1 MNKIVVILL
10 AIGVVA
16 GVFFGYRFYKN
27 NLSGVGPAVSPPKE
41 DIAELIQNQKPGEN
55 NTDFPLKI
63 ADGFIISVFA
73 KGLESPRDL
82 EFDPTGALVVSIPS
96 QGRVVALKN
105 GSQSTVVDGL
115 RQPHGIAFNGGKI
128 YIAETNAVAVYD
140 YDAQNYKATN
150 RKKIIDLPSGAGHS
164 TRSILI
170 RDEKLYVSTGSSCNV
185 CVEDDPR
192 RAAIWVANLDGSDF
206 KVYAYGLRN
215 SVFLTLN
222 PKTNEIWATEMG
234 RDLLGD
240 DTPPDEINVI
250 RLGSNYG
257 WPFCYGNKVR
267 DTKFNKEGYLDDPC
281 SVTASPVYNIQAHSA
296 PLGLAFLGDDLL
308 VSFHGSWNRTVPTG
322 YKVVR
327 FVNNKQEDFITG
339 WLSGGAALGRPVDI
353 IVDKDGSLYISDD
366 KAGVVYLV
374 SRR

>member
-1 MNKIVVILL
+1 MNKIIVVLL
-10 AIGVVA
+10 AIGVIA

-27 NLSGVGPAVSPPKE
+27 NLSGVGPAVSPPKD
-41 DIAELIQNQKPGEN
+41 DIAELIQNQEPGEN

-63 ADGFIISVFA
+63 ADGFKISVFA
-73 KGLESPRDL
+73 KGLDSPRDL
-82 EFDPTGALVVSIPS
+82 EFDPTRTLVVSIPS

-140 YDAQNYKATN
+140 YDTQSYKATN

-170 RDEKLYVSTGSSCNV
+170 KDGKLYISTGSSCNV
-185 CVEDDPR
+185 CIEADSK
-192 RAAIWVANLDGSDF
+192 RAAIWTSNLDGSDF
-206 KVYAYGLRN
+206 KVFAEGLRN

-222 PKTNEIWATEMG
+222 PKTNEIWATDMG

-240 DTPPDEINVI
+240 DVPPDEVNII
-250 RLGSNYG
+250 KEGHYG
-257 WPFCYGNKVR
+257 WPYCYDDRVPDKETNPNNSKIDCNK
-267 DTKFNKEGYLDDPC
+267 TILPTHKL
-281 SVTASPVYNIQAHSA
+281 QAHSA
-296 PLGLAFLGDDLL
+296 PLGLAFLDGNLL

-339 WLSGGAALGRPVDI
+339 WLSGGAALGRPADI
-353 IVDKDGSLYISDD
+353 IVDKNGNLYISDD
-366 KAGVVYLV
+366 KAGVIYLV